1 MYFIRD
7 TFHKYTLAHIW
18 NLQQMNH
25 KQNPHEMKQGAWFS
39 HMVLAL
45 ATRSDR
51 ISLMSPIAM
60 DLVKTIEDD
69 DEVS

>member
-1 MYFIRD
+1 
-7 TFHKYTLAHIW
+7 
-18 NLQQMNH
+18 
-25 KQNPHEMKQGAWFS
+25 
-39 HMVLAL
+39 MVLAL